1 MIDITIYIYIVHVPS
16 EDDDLEWLHI
26 RWMAFFPAALAI
38 IPMQDPGGRHSMGKA
53 QRRADL
59 GLWHGEFPALWE
71 QKHWEVGKSNGVAS
85 YFPMTVSLIVDKF
98 FIFRQIQYIPIL
110 LQVLIIDQPEI
121 VCRWPHLLLYV
132 D

>member
-1 MIDITIYIYIVHVPS
+1 MYIYILYMFPLRMIILNGCIS
-16 EDDDLEWLHI
+16 GGWF
-26 RWMAFFPAALAI
+26 FFPAALAI

-71 QKHWEVGKSNGVAS
+71 QKHWEVGKSNGRAS

-121 VCRWPHLLLYV
+121 VCRSCHCLRLLFE
-132 D
+132 